1 MANRIGSSR
10 HRSRK
15 KMTKSRSDR
24 GKISL
29 RGFLQSFKKGDKVAL
44 IAEPAY
50 QKGMHQLRL
59 QGHIVEV
66 TARRGK
72 CYEVSVNDK
81 GKQKSLLVHPVHLKR
96 VS

>member
-10 HRSRK
+10 HRSRQ
-15 KMTKSRSDR
+15 KMTKDRRHR

-29 RGFLQSFKKGDKVAL
+29 RNYLQSFKPGDKVAL

-66 TARRGK
+66 TKRRGK
-72 CYEVSVNDK
+72 CYEVSVDDK
-81 GKQKSLLVHPVHLKR
+81 GKQKSLLVHPVHLKK